1 MDTPTATDRVV
12 RAAGG
17 EDVVD
22 RLVGLSGADLTTLL
36 LRVMRLRADR
46 LTPADVARRQRSDRF
61 VAPASVPF
69 ELLRRT
75 EDRLLSLLP
84 GGFEPVTLAPVV
96 PLGTHSVLGTVH
108 QNNVVV
114 TVRGTEVAADA
125 TNGLALVAADRRARL
140 LGADARSTRPVRLAA
155 VQRLVRAQRQAGPGR
170 FAHFGLVGFVTA
182 GRDTGD
188 LEFERRHVVEHVRY
202 LVRAVLE
209 LGGGGAELR
218 LTVARPR
225 LAPVADAVRE
235 ALAGRRD
242 VTVVDDPDRA
252 AGGGYY
258 DGLCY
263 KVFAVRGG
271 VRREIG
277 DGGVVDWTRQLLGN
291 NKERLVTGG
300 IGVEGLATL

>member
-17 EDVVD
+17 AGVVD

-46 LTPADVARRQRSDRF
+46 LSPADVARRFRSDRF

-75 EDRLLSLLP
+75 EDRLLAVLP
-84 GGFEPVTLAPVV
+84 AGFEPVTLAPVV
-96 PLGTHSVLGTVH
+96 PLGTHSVLGAVH
-108 QNNVVV
+108 QNKVLA

-125 TNGLALVAADRRARL
+125 TNGLALVAADRRAAL
-140 LGADARSTRPVRLAA
+140 LAAEPRSAEPVRLAA
-155 VQRLVRAQRQAGPGR
+155 VQRLVRAQLESATGR
-170 FAHFGLVGFVTA
+170 FAHFGLVGLVSA

-188 LEFERRHVVEHVRY
+188 LGFELRHVVEHARY
-202 LVRAVLE
+202 LVRAILE

-225 LAPVADAVRE
+225 LAPVADAVRD
-235 ALAGRRD
+235 AVTGLGD

-252 AGGGYY
+252 AARGYY
-258 DGLCY
+258 GGLCY
-263 KVFAVRGG
+263 KAFAVRGAT
-271 VRREIG
+271 RREIG
-277 DGGVVDWTRQLLGN
+277 DGGVVDWTAQLLGN
-291 NKERLVTGG
+291 RKERLVIGG
-300 IGVEGLATL
+300 IGVEGMATF

>member
-46 LTPADVARRQRSDRF
+46 LTPADVVRRHRSDRF
-61 VAPASVPF
+61 VAPAPVPF

-75 EDRLLSLLP
+75 EDRLLALLP
-84 GGFEPVTLAPVV
+84 DGFEPVTLAPVV

-108 QNNVVV
+108 QNKVLA

-125 TNGLALVAADRRARL
+125 TNGLALVAAQRRAEL
-140 LGADARSTRPVRLAA
+140 LAADARSARPVRLAA
-155 VQRLVRAQRQAGPGR
+155 VQRLVRAQQEAQAGR

-188 LEFERRHVVEHVRY
+188 LVFERRHVVEHVRY
-202 LVRAVLE
+202 LVRAVLAT
-209 LGGGGAELR
+209 GGGVELR
-218 LTVARPR
+218 LTVARPG
-225 LAPVADAVRE
+225 LAPVGEAVWA
-235 ALAGRRD
+235 ALAGEPA

-252 AGGGYY
+252 AGRGYY

-263 KVFAVRGG
+263 KVFAVRGDT
-271 VRREIG
+271 RREIG
-277 DGGVVDWTRQLLGN
+277 DGGVVDWTRKLLGN
-291 NKERLVTGG
+291 RKERLVTGG
-300 IGVEGLATL
+300 IGVEGVATL